1 MDYFLKTRKEFLEFF
16 KSKGHTVV
24 PSSSLLPDDPSVL
37 LTTAGMQQFKR
48 YYTGELNPESDFQS
62 HRATSLQKCFRTSDI
77 EEVGDDTHLTFF
89 EMMGNFSFG
98 PVGSDNPSDAGT
110 AGYFKRSAIVWA
122 WEFLT
127 NTLELAPERMYVTV
141 FEGDKNTPKDQEA
154 YAVWKNEVGIPQER
168 IFWGKREDNFWG
180 PTGNQG
186 PCGPTTEIYIADTPE
201 HAREGKGVEIW
212 NVVFNEY
219 YKTQINADGAQ
230 MGADEKGLYKKLAA
244 PGIDAGMGFERL
256 LATLEGV
263 ANVYETSAFVPIV
276 RAVREIA
283 VGASDR
289 DIHIL
294 ADHIRSASFLIA
306 DGITPSNKEAGYVLR
321 RLLRKIIAVRIKNDI
336 HADVFQIGYEAVK
349 KMFGDIYPNI
359 ADSDRI
365 LSVWRDEQEKFEEAI
380 AVGAKQLEKIKKDL
394 EKSGVSAMEAH
405 QVHSGKPIPITNPY
419 ISGKQAL
426 YLYST
431 YGLPIEVVEILLS
444 KQYVVDKDEFE
455 REFAKHQDISRA
467 GAEKKFGGHGLVLDT
482 GELKAG
488 NEEELNRVIRMH
500 TATHVLQWALR
511 AVLGEGV
518 HQMGSDINPE
528 RLRFDFN
535 FDRKLTPE
543 EIVRVTDLANEVV
556 KKDLP
561 VYYQEMPK
569 EEALSSGALSF
580 FKQKYP
586 DVVKVY
592 YIGSEASGGVVS
604 AEFCGGPHVEHTGTI
619 GEIRIIKEEAVG
631 KGVRRIRASVV

>member
-1 MDYFLKTRKEFLEFF
+1 MDYFLKTRKDFLNFF
-16 KSKGHTVV
+16 KSKGHAIV
-24 PSSSLLPDDPSVL
+24 PSSSLVPDDPSVL

-48 YYTGELNPESDFQS
+48 YYTGELNPESDFGS

-98 PVGSDNPSDAGT
+98 PVESDDPTDAG
-110 AGYFKRSAIVWA
+110 AGGYFKRSAIVWA

-127 NTLELAPERMYVTV
+127 NVLELAPERLYVTV
-141 FEGDKNTPKDQEA
+141 FEGDSNTPKDQEA
-154 YAVWKNEVGIPQER
+154 YAVWKSEVGLPENR
-168 IFWGKREDNFWG
+168 IFWGNRKDNFWG

-186 PCGPTTEIYIADTPE
+186 PCGPTTEIYVAATPE
-201 HAREGKGVEIW
+201 DALKQNGVEVW

-219 YKTQINADGAQ
+219 YAHADKDGAFVY
-230 MGADEKGLYKKLAA
+230 EKVKN
-244 PGIDAGMGFERL
+244 PGIDTGMGFERL

-263 ANVYETSAFVPIV
+263 SNVYETSAFVPIV
-276 RAVREIA
+276 NALRQAAPGVSE
-283 VGASDR
+283 R
-289 DIHIL
+289 DVHIL
-294 ADHIRSASFLIA
+294 ADHIRASSFLIA
-306 DGITPSNKEAGYVLR
+306 DGIAPSNKEAGYVLR

-336 HADVFQIGYEAVK
+336 HADVFQIGYEEVE
-349 KMFGDIYPNI
+349 KMFAESYPAIGEAERILGVWREEQGKFEVSIAKGLRELESLVTATVSVTGDI
-359 ADSDRI
+359 A
-365 LSVWRDEQEKFEEAI
+365 F
-380 AVGAKQLEKIKKDL
+380 G
-394 EKSGVSAMEAH
+394 
-405 QVHSGKPIPITNPY
+405 
-419 ISGKQAL
+419 L
-426 YLYST
+426 YQT
-431 YGLPIEVVEILLS
+431 HGLPKELTL
-444 KQYVVDKDEFE
+444 
-455 REFAKHQDISRA
+455 EFAKKISPDFENEFAAEEKKHQDTSRA

-511 AVLGEGV
+511 SVLGDGV

-535 FDRKLTPE
+535 FDRKLTNE
-543 EIVRVTDLANEVV
+543 EIDRITSLANGVV
-556 KKDLP
+556 ERDLP
-561 VYYQEMPK
+561 VYYREMPK

-592 YIGSEASGGVVS
+592 YIGSDSSGGVVS

-619 GEIRIIKEEAVG
+619 GTIRINKEEAVG
-631 KGVRRIRASVV
+631 KGIRRIRATVL

>member
-1 MDYFLKTRKEFLEFF
+1 MDYFLKTRKDFLNFF

-24 PSSSLLPDDPSVL
+24 PSSSLVPDDPSVL

-48 YYTGELNPESDFQS
+48 YYTGELNPESDFGS

-98 PVGSDNPSDAGT
+98 PVGSDDPTDAETG
-110 AGYFKRSAIVWA
+110 GYFKRSAIVWA

-127 NTLELAPERMYVTV
+127 NVLELAPERLWVTV
-141 FEGDKNTPKDQEA
+141 FEGDGDTPKDHEA

-168 IFWGKREDNFWG
+168 IFWGKRADNFWG

-186 PCGPTTEIYIADTPE
+186 PCGPTTEIYIAPTPE
-201 HAREGKGVEIW
+201 HARQGKGVEVW

-219 YKTQINADGAQ
+219 YATAGADGAF
-230 MGADEKGLYKKLAA
+230 KYKKVDS
-244 PGIDAGMGFERL
+244 PGIDTGMGFERL
-256 LATLEGV
+256 LATLEGA

-276 RAVREIA
+276 SAVRQAAAGISE
-283 VGASDR
+283 R

-294 ADHIRSASFLIA
+294 ADHIRASSFLIA
-306 DGITPSNKEAGYVLR
+306 DGIVPSNKEAGYVLR
-321 RLLRKIIAVRIKNDI
+321 RLLRKIIAVRITNDI
-336 HADVFQIGYEAVK
+336 HADVFQIGYEAVT
-349 KMFGDIYPNI
+349 KMFAGIYP
-359 ADSDRI
+359 AVGEAEKI
-365 LSVWRDEQEKFEEAI
+365 LGVWREEQGKFEVSI
-380 AVGAKQLEKIKKDL
+380 AKGLRELESLKT
-394 EKSGVSAMEAH
+394 A
-405 QVHSGKPIPITNPY
+405 
-419 ISGKQAL
+419 AL
-426 YLYST
+426 TGNAAFGLYQT
-431 YGLPIEVVEILLS
+431 YGLPKELTL
-444 KQYVVDKDEFE
+444 
-455 REFAKHQDISRA
+455 EFAKKTSPDFENEFAAEEKKHQDTSRA
-467 GAEKKFGGHGLVLDT
+467 GAQKKFGGHGLVLDT

-488 NEEELNRVIRMH
+488 NEEELSRVIRMH
-500 TATHVLQWALR
+500 TATHLLQWALR
-511 AVLGEGV
+511 TVLGEGV

-535 FDRKLTPE
+535 FDRKLTSE
-543 EIVRVTDLANEVV
+543 EIARVADLSNEVV

-569 EEALSSGALSF
+569 EQALSSGALSF

-592 YIGSEASGGVVS
+592 SIGSQSSGGVVS

>member
-1 MDYFLKTRKEFLEFF
+1 MDYFLKTRKDFLSFF
-16 KSKGHTVV
+16 KSKGHAIV
-24 PSSSLLPDDPSVL
+24 PSSSLIPDDPSVL

-98 PVGSDNPSDAGT
+98 PVGNDQPTSAGT
-110 AGYFKRSAIVWA
+110 DGYFKRSAIVWA

-127 NTLELAPERMYVTV
+127 NVLELAPERLYVTV
-141 FEGDKNTPKDQEA
+141 FEGDGDTPKDHEA
-154 YAVWKNEVGIPQER
+154 YAVWKNEVGVPESR
-168 IFWGKREDNFWG
+168 IFWGNRKDNFWG

-186 PCGPTTEIYIADTPE
+186 PCGPTTEIYVAATPE
-201 HAREGKGVEIW
+201 DALKQNGVEVW

-219 YKTQINADGAQ
+219 YAHAGQDGSFVY
-230 MGADEKGLYKKLAA
+230 ERVEN
-244 PGIDAGMGFERL
+244 PGIDTGMGFERL

-263 ANVYETSAFVPIV
+263 SNVYETSAFVSIV
-276 RAVREIA
+276 AAVRQA
-283 VGASDR
+283 APGASER
-289 DIHIL
+289 DVHIL
-294 ADHIRSASFLIA
+294 ADHIRASSFLIA
-306 DGITPSNKEAGYVLR
+306 DGIVPSNKEAGYVLR

-336 HADVFQIGYEAVK
+336 HADVFQIGYEEVK
-349 KMFGDIYPNI
+349 KMFAESYPAI
-359 ADSDRI
+359 GEAERI
-365 LSVWRDEQEKFEEAI
+365 LGVWREEQGKFEVSI
-380 AVGAKQLEKIKKDL
+380 AKGLRELESLAAVSVTGGVAFDL
-394 EKSGVSAMEAH
+394 YQTH
-405 QVHSGKPIPITNPY
+405 
-419 ISGKQAL
+419 
-426 YLYST
+426 
-431 YGLPIEVVEILLS
+431 GLPKELTL
-444 KQYVVDKDEFE
+444 
-455 REFAKHQDISRA
+455 EFAKKTSPDFEKEFATEEKKHQDTSRA

-511 AVLGEGV
+511 KVLGDGV

-535 FDRKLTPE
+535 FDRKLTGE
-543 EIVRVTDLANEVV
+543 EINRITDLANGVV
-556 KKDLP
+556 EKDLP

-569 EEALSSGALSF
+569 EEALASGALSF

-592 YIGSEASGGVVS
+592 YIGSEPSGGVVS
-604 AEFCGGPHVEHTGTI
+604 AEFCGGPHVERTGTI
-619 GEIRIIKEEAVG
+619 GKIRISKEEAVG
-631 KGVRRIRASVV
+631 KGIRRIRATVL

>member
-283 VGASDR
+283 AGASDR

-349 KMFGDIYPNI
+349 KMFAESYPAI
-359 ADSDRI
+359 GEAERI
-365 LSVWRDEQEKFEEAI
+365 LGVWREEQGKFE
-380 AVGAKQLEKIKKDL
+380 VGVAKGLRELESL
-394 EKSGVSAMEAH
+394 VTATVSVTGDVAF
-405 QVHSGKPIPITNPY
+405 G
-419 ISGKQAL
+419 L
-426 YLYST
+426 YQT
-431 YGLPIEVVEILLS
+431 HGLPKELTL
-444 KQYVVDKDEFE
+444 
-455 REFAKHQDISRA
+455 EFAKKISPDFENEFAVEEKKHQDTSRA